1 MRPPTTTPRSGLT
14 SLKSRPKATVMW
26 RSPGSRLFV
35 GSASIQPW
43 PGHQTENHAW
53 EASAP
58 TSRAL
63 PGGGRVS
70 SNDVYADDRGLVYLI
85 DRMRGLS
92 IVERV

>member
-1 MRPPTTTPRSGLT
+1 MPDPASVAAPVPLDQPAVHVNVEPGGEIVLRGSYHSKHDGSIVDAATTT
-14 SLKSRPKATVMW
+14 
-26 RSPGSRLFV
+26 
-35 GSASIQPW
+35 W
-43 PGHQTENHAW
+43 PP
-53 EASAP
+53 EA
-58 TSRAL
+58 